1 MNADQAVRDEL
12 GSRWSRELREWAIPD
27 DLLAVAPDSPWSF
40 DPRAFSPVYD
50 GPLNRTQEAI
60 VDLLD
65 RSPSR
70 SVLDVGAGAGACVL
84 PIGSFIQSLLAVDRD
99 AAMLEM
105 LALESES
112 IPQLLV
118 ETRVGDFFALEPDL
132 ELYDVVTS
140 QNVVY
145 NVDDLFGFLGGLI
158 AHAKVGVVLEMTLY
172 HPHYGLNLLWRQ
184 FHQLERPTAPSA
196 VEVIGALVMMGI
208 TPKVA
213 LGAGVRRA
221 SDPATQ
227 VISTRRRLCLTPRE
241 DVAIQSALEQG
252 LVLPNPTVTLVCEFA
267 DG

>member
-1 MNADQAVRDEL
+1 MIIGQAARDEL
-12 GSRWSRELREWAIPD
+12 ASRWSRELREWAIPE
-27 DLLAVAPDSPWSF
+27 DLLAAAPESPWSF
-40 DPRAFSPVYD
+40 DPRAFAPVYD
-50 GPLNRTQEAI
+50 GSLNHTQEAI

-84 PIGSFIQSLLAVDRD
+84 PIGSSIQSLLALDRD
-99 AAMLEM
+99 AAMLET

-112 IPQLLV
+112 IPQMLV
-118 ETRVGDFFALEPDL
+118 ETRVGDFFELQPAL

-140 QNVVY
+140 QNVIY

-158 AHAKVGVVLEMTLY
+158 AHAKEGVVLEMTLY

-184 FHQLERPTAPSA
+184 FHQLERPSTPSA
-196 VEVIGALVMMGI
+196 VEAVEALIMMGM
-208 TPKVA
+208 TPKVVF
-213 LGAGVRRA
+213 GAGVRRA

-241 DVAIQSALEQG
+241 DVAIQAALEEG
-252 LVLPNPTVTLVCEFA
+252 LVLPNPAVTLVCEFA
-267 DG
+267 HG